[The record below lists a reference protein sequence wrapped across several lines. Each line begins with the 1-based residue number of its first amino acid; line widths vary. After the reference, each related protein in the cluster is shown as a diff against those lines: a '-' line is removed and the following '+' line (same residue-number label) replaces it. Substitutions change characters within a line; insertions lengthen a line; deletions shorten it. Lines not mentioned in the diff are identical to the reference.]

1 MKVRKQYKEC
11 KKLKLGISN
20 TVQFRDIKIFN
31 INILELYI
39 RSYDYHNNHYTTRLP
54 LYQIINF
61 CSNKGPRY
69 SRYYIEFVKRH
80 LDKMDPVNLGN
91 FVQFI
96 LSDSLSG
103 RNSGVSQGW
112 VSALV
117 LPRSLT
123 CQHLWAPMPKLV
135 HKNISHIGVSPPW
148 SLTCQCSWSPCQ
160 CSWSPCPGV
169 HGPHSPILVPWSLP
183 CQGAW

>member
-11 KKLKLGISN
+11 KKLKIGISN

-31 INILELYI
+31 IDILELYI
-39 RSYDYHNNHYTTRLP
+39 RYYDYHNNHYTTRLP
-54 LYQIINF
+54 LYQIMYYRIF

-69 SRYYIEFVKRH
+69 SIYYIEFVKRH

-103 RNSGVSQGW
+103 CKPGASLGFGVTKVTDMSVYVGTYAQI
-112 VSALV
+112 
-117 LPRSLT
+117 
-123 CQHLWAPMPKLV
+123 
-135 HKNISHIGVSPPW
+135 KNISHIGVSPPW

-160 CSWSPCPGV
+160 CSWF
-169 HGPHSPILVPWSLP
+169 P
-183 CQGAW
+183 CQGSWSTRSNLGAMITAISGCMVTC